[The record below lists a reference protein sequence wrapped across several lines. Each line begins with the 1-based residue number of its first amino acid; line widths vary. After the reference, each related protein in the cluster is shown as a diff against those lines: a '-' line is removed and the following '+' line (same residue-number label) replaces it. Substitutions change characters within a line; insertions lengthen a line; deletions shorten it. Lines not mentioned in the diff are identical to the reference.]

1 MFRPP
6 PSPHELV
13 HESLFNC
20 VYAVVASFS
29 SSLSLLRTFFFFLR
43 WLFVQVCHEFC
54 LCVCYVLFY
63 FASLSSSLF
72 SFRSVIVTGICEW
85 MIPDQE
91 RKESVCVCV
100 CVKKMKKKK
109 KNHKDPPTT
118 TWANTLNKNS
128 ARSSALNMLY
138 SASFLSNNVFPPP
151 SAQHNEKKNITIKK
165 IYQNKKKTNNNLQ
178 SEKKMW

>member
-85 MIPDQE
+85 SLTK
-91 RKESVCVCV
+91 KEKRECVCV
-100 CVKKMKKKK
+100 WCVKK

-151 SAQHNEKKNITIKK
+151 SAQHNEKK
-165 IYQNKKKTNNNLQ
+165 KT
-178 SEKKMW
+178 